1 MPDELLDRLIEMVHH
16 GDDEGLQRLCLE
28 HRSHIEREFRGW
40 KTVPPAWR
48 EDRESLDRYVAGLL
62 GIARF
67 FADGLGRPELLDH
80 LMGRDRVAGESSPL
94 ERWHDSLESAQK
106 MLDDGRHREAAT
118 LLQTIV
124 DETEGVRGS
133 WVDEYLPVTLG
144 MLGGAYF
151 NAGLVERASEP
162 TSQALAMCRDNED
175 EDGVV
180 AYLTNLHEI
189 RRYLGESEDAATLAR
204 ALAERLESSDPSRAR
219 RMRTRARIIELG
231 EPALRVVVL
240 PPDGSGPIELDQLDQ
255 LAPQTE
261 GTESTHDDASE
272 TSGSLLGGLRFAFER
287 NRVTL
292 GGCAHRLESGRELA
306 THGRLAEAVSA
317 FEDAASIDPWAPDP
331 PYLRGLALA
340 ELGDFDAALG
350 AYDRV
355 RELAPGW
362 HRIEEDRALVAAIAA
377 GKLDPDALG
386 IVREI
391 EDGPRTPRAKI
402 AVAQGALERFPTLAR
417 LYFAL
422 GRAHWSV
429 DEHEEA
435 RAAWNQALETA
446 DNASIR
452 TRALAELGA
461 TALDSDEGVRDLHRA
476 IEEDGELVASA
487 MARVLL
493 YLRPKATH

>member
-1 MPDELLDRLIEMVHH
+1 MHSVTDPSPASEDLLDRLIALVQQ
-16 GDDEGLQRLCLE
+16 GDDDGLQELCLE
-28 HRSHIEREFRGW
+28 HRGHIEREFRAW

-48 EDRESLDRYVAGLL
+48 EDRSMLDQYVAGLL
-62 GIARF
+62 GIARV
-67 FADGLGRPELLDH
+67 FAKTLGRPDLLEH
-80 LMGRDRVAGESSPL
+80 LMGRDRTDGDTSPL
-94 ERWHDSLESAQK
+94 ERWHDGLESAQTL
-106 MLDDGRHREAAT
+106 LDDGKHREAST
-118 LLQTIV
+118 MLQSIV

-151 NAGLVERASEP
+151 NAGLVERASDP
-162 TSQALAMCRDNED
+162 TSRALGMCREVQD
-175 EDGVV
+175 EDGTV

-204 ALAERLESSDPSRAR
+204 ALADRLESTDAPRAQ
-219 RMRTRARIIELG
+219 RMRTRARIIENG

-240 PPDGSGPIELDQLDQ
+240 PPDGSGPVELDELD
-255 LAPQTE
+255 LLSPLE
-261 GTESTHDDASE
+261 DDAE
-272 TSGSLLGGLRFAFER
+272 SLLGGLRFAFER

-292 GGCAHRLESGRELA
+292 SGCGDRLESGREFA
-306 THGRLAEAVSA
+306 THGRLAEAVAA
-317 FEDAASIDPWAPDP
+317 FEAAAEIDPYAPDP

-340 ELGDFDAALG
+340 ELGEFDEALA

-355 RELAPGW
+355 HELAPGW
-362 HRIEEDRALVAAIAA
+362 HRVEEDRALVSAIAGGTIEA
-377 GKLDPDALG
+377 DILN

-402 AVAQGALERFPTLAR
+402 AVAHGALERFPKLAR
-417 LYFAL
+417 LHFAL
-422 GRAHWSV
+422 GRAYWSV

-435 RAAWNQALETA
+435 REAWRTALDAA
-446 DNASIR
+446 DNPSIR

-493 YLRPKATH
+493 YLRPKASH

>member
-1 MPDELLDRLIEMVHH
+1 MDSSIHDELLEQLIALVHR

-28 HRSHIEREFRGW
+28 NRSLIEREFRSW

-48 EDRESLDRYVAGLL
+48 EDRDTLDRYVTGLL

-80 LMGRDRVAGESSPL
+80 LMGRDRPEGESSPL
-94 ERWHDSLESAQK
+94 ERWHEGLEAAQK
-106 MLDDGRHREAAT
+106 SLDDGQHREAAT
-118 LLQTIV
+118 LLQNIV
-124 DETEGVRGS
+124 DETDGVRGS

-162 TSQALAMCRDNED
+162 TSRALAMCREMGD
-175 EDGVV
+175 EEGIV

-189 RRYLGESEDAATLAR
+189 RRYLGESKDAATLAR
-204 ALAERLESSDPSRAR
+204 ALADRVEDEDPSRAR
-219 RMRTRARIIELG
+219 RMRTRARIIDEG
-231 EPALRVVVL
+231 EPSLRVVVL
-240 PPDGSGPIELDQLDQ
+240 PPDGSGPIELDQLD
-255 LAPQTE
+255 LLSPLE
-261 GTESTHDDASE
+261 DDAD
-272 TSGSLLGGLRFAFER
+272 SLLGGLRFAFER

-292 GGCAHRLESGRELA
+292 GGCSHKLEAGREFA
-306 THGRLAEAVSA
+306 THGRLAEAVTS
-317 FEDAASIDPWAPDP
+317 FEEAARIDPWTPDP

-340 ELGDFDAALG
+340 ELGQFEEALL

-362 HRIEEDRALVAAIAA
+362 HRVEEDRALVAAIAA
-377 GKLDPDALG
+377 GDLDTDALN

-402 AVAQGALERFPTLAR
+402 AVGHGALERFPTLAR
-417 LYFAL
+417 LHFAL

-435 RAAWNQALETA
+435 RDAWRKALETA

-461 TALDSDEGVRDLHRA
+461 TALDSDEGVRDLHGA

>member
-1 MPDELLDRLIEMVHH
+1 MHSVTDPSSPSQDLLNRLITLVAQ
-16 GDDEGLQRLCLE
+16 GDDDGLAQLCLE
-28 HRSHIEREFRGW
+28 QRGHIEREFRTW

-48 EDRESLDRYVAGLL
+48 EDRSTLDAYVAGLL
-62 GIARF
+62 GIARV
-67 FADGLGRPELLDH
+67 FADTLGRPDLLEH
-80 LMGRDRVAGESSPL
+80 LMGRDRTEGEASPL
-94 ERWHDSLESAQK
+94 ERWHDGLESAQAL
-106 MLDDGRHREAAT
+106 LDTGKHREAAAM
-118 LLQTIV
+118 LQSIV
-124 DETEGVRGS
+124 DETDGVRGS

-162 TSQALAMCRDNED
+162 TSKALGMCREVGD
-175 EDGVV
+175 EDGTV

-204 ALAERLESSDPSRAR
+204 ALADRIEVTDPPRAR
-219 RMRTRARIIELG
+219 RMRTRARIIENG
-231 EPALRVVVL
+231 EPPLRVVVL
-240 PPDGSGPIELDQLDQ
+240 PPDGAGLVELDELHL
-255 LAPQTE
+255 LAPLD
-261 GTESTHDDASE
+261 GESD
-272 TSGSLLGGLRFAFER
+272 SLLGGLRFAFER

-292 GGCAHRLESGRELA
+292 GGCGDRLETGREFA
-306 THGRLAEAVSA
+306 THGRLAEAVTA
-317 FEDAASIDPWAPDP
+317 FEEAAKLDPWAPDA

-340 ELGDFDAALG
+340 ELGEFDQALAA
-350 AYDRV
+350 YERV
-355 RELAPGW
+355 HALAPGW
-362 HRIEEDRALVAAIAA
+362 HRVEEDRALVSAIAN
-377 GKLDPDALG
+377 GTLDPDILN

-391 EDGPRTPRAKI
+391 EDGPRTPRSKI
-402 AVAQGALERFPTLAR
+402 AVAHGGLERFPKLAR
-417 LYFAL
+417 LHFAL
-422 GRAHWSV
+422 GRAFWSV

-435 RAAWNQALETA
+435 RDAWRTALDTA

-493 YLRPKATH
+493 YLRPKASH

>member
-1 MPDELLDRLIEMVHH
+1 MDSSTHDELLEQLIALVHR
-16 GDDEGLQRLCLE
+16 GDDDGLQRLCLE
-28 HRSHIEREFRGW
+28 NRGMIEREFRGW

-48 EDRESLDRYVAGLL
+48 EDRDSLDRYVAGLL

-80 LMGRDRVAGESSPL
+80 LMGRDRPEGESSPL
-94 ERWHDSLESAQK
+94 ERWHDGLESAQK
-106 MLDDGRHREAAT
+106 SLDEGRHREAAT
-118 LLQTIV
+118 LLQNIA
-124 DETEGVRGS
+124 DETDGVRGS

-151 NAGLVERASEP
+151 NAGVVERASEP
-162 TSQALAMCRDNED
+162 TSRALAMCRETGD
-175 EDGVV
+175 EDGIV

-189 RRYLGESEDAATLAR
+189 RRYLGESEDASTLAR
-204 ALAERLESSDPSRAR
+204 ALAERLEDTDPNRSR
-219 RMRTRARIIELG
+219 RMQTRARIIDEG
-231 EPALRVVVL
+231 EPPLRVVVL
-240 PPDGSGPIELDQLDQ
+240 PPDGSGPIELDQLDL
-255 LAPQTE
+255 LAPLE
-261 GTESTHDDASE
+261 DDAD
-272 TSGSLLGGLRFAFER
+272 SLLGGLRFAFER

-292 GGCAHRLESGRELA
+292 GGCSHKLEAGREFA
-306 THGRLAEAVSA
+306 THGRLAEAVTS
-317 FEDAASIDPWAPDP
+317 FEDAAQLDPWAPDP

-340 ELGDFDAALG
+340 ELGRFEEALS

-362 HRIEEDRALVAAIAA
+362 HRVEEDRALVAAIAA
-377 GKLDPDALG
+377 GALEPDALN

-402 AVAQGALERFPTLAR
+402 AVAHGALERFPTLAR
-417 LYFAL
+417 LHFAL

-429 DEHEEA
+429 DEHDEA
-435 RAAWNQALETA
+435 RDAWHQALETA
-446 DNASIR
+446 DNTSIR

-476 IEEDGELVASA
+476 IEEDGELVAAA

>member
-1 MPDELLDRLIEMVHH
+1 MHTDQDLLDRLIAIVER
-16 GDDEGLQRLCLE
+16 GDDQELQRVCLE
-28 HRSHIEREFRGW
+28 HRLDIERDFKGW

-48 EDRESLDRYVAGLL
+48 EDRDSLDRYVAGLL

-80 LMGRDRVAGESSPL
+80 LMGRDRAESESSPL
-94 ERWHDSLESAQK
+94 DRWHDGLENAQK
-106 MLDDGRHREAAT
+106 HIDAGEYRDAAR
-118 LLQTIV
+118 LLQAIA

-162 TSQALAMCRDNED
+162 TAKALSLCQETGDD
-175 EDGVV
+175 EGVV

-189 RRYLGESEDAATLAR
+189 RRYLGESSDAATLAR
-204 ALAERLESSDPSRAR
+204 ELADCIEANDPSRAM
-219 RMRTRARIIELG
+219 RMRTRARLLDAG

-240 PPDGSGPIELDQLDQ
+240 SPKDKTPIELDQLDQ
-255 LAPQTE
+255 LDPLDE
-261 GTESTHDDASE
+261 DDD
-272 TSGSLLGGLRFAFER
+272 TLLGGLQFAFER

-292 GGCAHRLESGRELA
+292 ACCGNLLAAGREHA
-306 THGRLAEAVSA
+306 TRGRLAEAVTA
-317 FEDAASIDPWAPDP
+317 FEEAAGVDRWTPDA

-340 ELGDFDAALG
+340 EMGRFGDALA

-355 RELAPGW
+355 GELAPGW
-362 HRIEEDRALVAAIAA
+362 HRVEEDRALVAQIA
-377 GKLDPDALG
+377 GGTLDPDALT

-391 EDGPRTPRAKI
+391 EDGPRPPRAKI
-402 AVAQGALERFPTLAR
+402 AVGLNALERFGDLAR
-417 LYFAL
+417 LHFAL
-422 GRAHWSV
+422 GRAYWSV
-429 DEHEEA
+429 DEHQEA
-435 RAAWNQALETA
+435 RDAWHRALERA
-446 DNASIR
+446 DNDSIK

-461 TALDSDEGVRDLHRA
+461 TGLDHDEGVRFLHQA
-476 IEEDGELVASA
+476 IDVDGELVATA

>member
-1 MPDELLDRLIEMVHH
+1 MMDAPRDELLARLIVLASH
-16 GDDEGLQRLCLE
+16 GDDEGLQKLCLE
-28 HRSHIEREFRGW
+28 HRGHIEREFRAW

-48 EDRESLDRYVAGLL
+48 EDRDSLDRYVAGLL
-62 GIARF
+62 SIARF

-80 LMGRDRVAGESSPL
+80 LMGRDRPDTDASPL
-94 ERWHDSLESAQK
+94 ERWHDGLESAQK
-106 MLDDGRHREAAT
+106 LLDESQHLEAAK
-118 LLQTIV
+118 LLQAIAE
-124 DETEGVRGS
+124 ETEGVRGS

-151 NAGLVERASEP
+151 NAGLVERAAEP
-162 TSQALAMCRDNED
+162 TGKALAMCRETGD
-175 EDGVV
+175 EEGIV

-189 RRYLGESEDAATLAR
+189 RRYLGESDEAARLAR
-204 ALAERLESSDPSRAR
+204 ALADRLDDSDPLRAR
-219 RMRTRARIIELG
+219 RMRSRARIIDRG
-231 EPALRVVVL
+231 EAALRVVIL
-240 PPDGSGPIELDQLDQ
+240 PPQGNGPLELDELHLLSPLDD
-255 LAPQTE
+255 
-261 GTESTHDDASE
+261 ESE
-272 TSGSLLGGLRFAFER
+272 SLLGGLRFAFER

-292 GGCAHRLESGRELA
+292 GSCAHRLDTGREFA
-306 THGRLAEAVSA
+306 THGRLAEAVTA
-317 FEDAASIDPWAPDP
+317 FEEAAALDPWAPDP

-340 ELGDFDAALG
+340 ELGEFEQALH

-362 HRIEEDRALVAAIAA
+362 HRVEEDRALVGAIAA
-377 GKLDPDALG
+377 GDLEPDALT

-402 AVAQGALERFPTLAR
+402 AVAKGALERFGALAR
-417 LYFAL
+417 LHFAL

-435 RAAWNQALETA
+435 REAWRIALEAA
-446 DNASIR
+446 DNDSIR

-476 IEEDGELVASA
+476 IEADGELVASA

>member
-1 MPDELLDRLIEMVHH
+1 MDPSTPDELLDRLIAMVDH
-16 GDDEGLQRLCLE
+16 GDEEGLQRLCLE
-28 HRSHIEREFRGW
+28 HRGHIEREFRGW

-80 LMGRDRVAGESSPL
+80 LMGRDRAEGESSPL
-94 ERWHDSLESAQK
+94 ERWHESLESAQK
-106 MLDDGRHREAAT
+106 MLDDGQHREAAT

-162 TSQALAMCRDNED
+162 TSQALAMCRDNGD
-175 EDGVV
+175 EEGIV

-204 ALAERLESSDPSRAR
+204 ALADRIESSDPSRAR
-219 RMRTRARIIELG
+219 RMRTRARIIEHG
-231 EPALRVVVL
+231 EPPLRVVVL
-240 PPDGSGPIELDQLDQ
+240 PPDGSGPLELDQLDQ
-255 LAPQTE
+255 LAPLPDGAETN
-261 GTESTHDDASE
+261 E
-272 TSGSLLGGLRFAFER
+272 TSDSLLGGLRFAFER

-292 GGCAHRLESGRELA
+292 GGCAHRLETGREFA
-306 THGRLAEAVSA
+306 THGRLAEAVAA
-317 FEDAASIDPWAPDP
+317 FEEAEKIDAWAPDP

-340 ELGDFDAALG
+340 ELGEFDQALV

-362 HRIEEDRALVAAIAA
+362 HRIEEDRALVAAIAGGELEA
-377 GKLDPDALG
+377 DALG

-402 AVAQGALERFPTLAR
+402 AVAHGALERFPTLSR

-435 RAAWNQALETA
+435 REAWHKALETA

>member
-1 MPDELLDRLIEMVHH
+1 MDSSTHDELLEQLIALVHR
-16 GDDEGLQRLCLE
+16 GDEEGLQQLCLE
-28 HRSHIEREFRGW
+28 NRGQIEREFRGW

-48 EDRESLDRYVAGLL
+48 EDRDSLDRYVAGLL

-80 LMGRDRVAGESSPL
+80 LMGRDRSEGDASPL
-94 ERWHDSLESAQK
+94 ERWHEGLESAQTS
-106 MLDDGRHREAAT
+106 LDEGRHRDAAT
-118 LLQTIV
+118 LLQNIV
-124 DETEGVRGS
+124 DETDGVRGS

-151 NAGLVERASEP
+151 NAGLVERASDP
-162 TSQALAMCRDNED
+162 TSRALAMCRETGD
-175 EDGVV
+175 EDGIV

-204 ALAERLESSDPSRAR
+204 ALAERLESSDPNRAQ
-219 RMRTRARIIELG
+219 RMQTRARIIEEG
-231 EPALRVVVL
+231 EPSLRVVVL
-240 PPDGSGPIELDQLDQ
+240 PPDGSGPYELDQLDL
-255 LAPQTE
+255 LAPLEQ
-261 GTESTHDDASE
+261 GAD
-272 TSGSLLGGLRFAFER
+272 SLLGGLRFAFER

-292 GGCAHRLESGRELA
+292 GGCAHKLETGREFA
-306 THGRLAEAVSA
+306 THGRLAEAVAS
-317 FEDAASIDPWAPDP
+317 FEEAAQLDPWAPDP

-340 ELGDFDAALG
+340 ELGRFDEALL

-355 RELAPGW
+355 EELAPGW
-362 HRIEEDRALVAAIAA
+362 HRVAEDRALVAAIAA
-377 GKLDPDALG
+377 GELESDALN

-391 EDGPRTPRAKI
+391 EDGPRMPRAKI
-402 AVAQGALERFPTLAR
+402 AVAHGALERFPALAR
-417 LYFAL
+417 LHFAL

-435 RAAWNQALETA
+435 RAAWRTALETA

-461 TALDSDEGVRDLHRA
+461 TALDSDEGVRDLHGA